1 VLLVLGAVVNGIYG
15 RVRRGNFDHRV
26 VALAG
31 ILVFIVF
38 ANLFLRVLTSTIRR
52 AMITHHLGTGR
63 AAAVQ
68 FILRMIGYVVI
79 LLCTLELLGIP
90 IDRLLLGGAALSIV
104 LSVAAQQALANF
116 FASIVL
122 VISHP
127 FTVGEE
133 ITLKSGAL
141 GGEYNGT
148 VIDIGL
154 THTKLQ
160 DKDGKVTLMP
170 NASLLSGAA
179 ILVEK
184 RVKSSKRK
192 RKSP

>member
-1 VLLVLGAVVNGIYG
+1 MVNGIYG
-15 RVRRGNFDHRV
+15 RVRSGNFDHRI
-26 VALAG
+26 VALGG

-38 ANLFLRVLTSTIRR
+38 ASLFLRVLTNTISR

-63 AAAVQ
+63 AAAVR
-68 FILRMIGYVVI
+68 FILRMVGYVVI
-79 LLCTLELLGIP
+79 LLATLELLGFP
-90 IDRLLLGGAALSIV
+90 INKLLLGGAALSIV

-122 VISHP
+122 VLSHP
-127 FTVGEE
+127 FTVGEQ
-133 ITLKSGAL
+133 ITLRSGAL
-141 GGEYNGT
+141 GGEYSGM
-148 VIDIGL
+148 VLDIGL

-160 DKDGKVTLMP
+160 DEDGKVTLMP

-184 RVKSSKRK
+184 RVKPSKRK
-192 RKSP
+192 SKSS

>member
-1 VLLVLGAVVNGIYG
+1 LGAVVNGIYG
-15 RVRRGNFDHRV
+15 RVRSGNFDHRI
-26 VALAG
+26 VALGG

-38 ANLFLRVLTSTIRR
+38 ASLFLRVLTNTISR

-63 AAAVQ
+63 AAAVR
-68 FILRMIGYVVI
+68 FILRMVGYVVI
-79 LLCTLELLGIP
+79 LLATLELLGFP
-90 IDRLLLGGAALSIV
+90 INKLLLGGAALSIV

-122 VISHP
+122 VLSHP
-127 FTVGEE
+127 FTVGEQ
-133 ITLKSGAL
+133 ITLRSGAL
-141 GGEYNGT
+141 GGEYSGM
-148 VIDIGL
+148 VLDIGL

-160 DKDGKVTLMP
+160 DEDGKVTLMP

-184 RVKSSKRK
+184 RVKPSKRK
-192 RKSP
+192 SKSS